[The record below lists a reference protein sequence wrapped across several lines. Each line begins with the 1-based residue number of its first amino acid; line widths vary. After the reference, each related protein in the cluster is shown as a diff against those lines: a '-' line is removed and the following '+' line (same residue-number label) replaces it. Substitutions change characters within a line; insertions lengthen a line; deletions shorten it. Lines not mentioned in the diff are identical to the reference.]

1 MPAPGP
7 LAVDADLTLTAGQD
21 TVRVVGK
28 GDRLIVE
35 APSVRAVLRLRR
47 LFGSPAGFPVP
58 FGAVFGATGLRV
70 EVRVRGR
77 TVARIDPELRSGSL
91 FRSGPMRI
99 HPVRL
104 LWSWLTDGRDAHRAG
119 G

>member
-1 MPAPGP
+1 M
-7 LAVDADLTLTAGQD
+7 
-21 TVRVVGK
+21 
-28 GDRLIVE
+28 
-35 APSVRAVLRLRR
+35 LRLRR
-47 LFGSPAGFPVP
+47 LLGSPARLPVP
-58 FGAVFGATGLRV
+58 FAAVFGAAGLRV

-77 TVARIDPELRSGSL
+77 LVARLDPKLRPGSL

-104 LWSWLTDGRDAHRAG
+104 LWSWLTDGRDVPGSG